1 MTTKDSEDLYDPF
14 DQASQKVEEPKFNS
28 SDYDYDII
36 NDGLGQGTQTTEEK
50 KKILDPFAAGAKLA
64 QEFHKTMKVQRV
76 KISEEERA
84 SMESK
89 YNISLVND
97 FNDDY
102 ALTDEELRSKTKYY
116 DLYRKIANSRKNL
129 RSMSDYVRV
138 CRDAM
143 AFLRAVA
150 EDNVMYD
157 PDEFVE
163 MVLTGKIILAGF
175 EIPRYKGKN
184 KNHIDW
190 GVVAKYIM
198 NPDLNANDT
207 DVFDKYSDISPD
219 DDAVMT
225 ESDYRDMMRVIARD
239 CPEMMRNV
247 PQKGTKKKIKLSSKG
262 EFKEL
267 AEFNTVVKK
276 KEERLSEISS
286 MNARSIRDFVHD
298 DIEEISKATKK
309 KLPSLEK
316 PMFTGDVTSEKD
328 YDEYLKTLEA
338 WEADNAWTKTP
349 GGLAIRK
356 GDATIREL
364 KNIFEEFG
372 YDVSNM
378 YQETLTERRDKYLQE
393 SRKAI
398 NIDKIKLDAM
408 KKELKFILDKY
419 ESEEILK
426 LSSERQW
433 TEYRKR
439 KKEVKRLE
447 KDIAER
453 EELRKRR
460 EKMSDKEFAKDVEEE
475 KLKSQKADKKKAKKE
490 SKKEAKYYKDIDGG
504 AVIKW

>member
-1 MTTKDSEDLYDPF
+1 MTTKDSEDIYDPF

-28 SDYDYDII
+28 SDFDFDII
-36 NDGLGQGTQTTEEK
+36 NDGLGASANTTEEK

-64 QEFHKTMKVQRV
+64 QEFHKNMKVQRV
-76 KISEEERA
+76 RISEEERA

-89 YNISLVND
+89 YDISLVND
-97 FNDDY
+97 FDDDY
-102 ALTDEELRSKTKYY
+102 ALTDEELRSKTKFY

-138 CRDAM
+138 CRDAV
-143 AFLRAVA
+143 AFLKAVA
-150 EDNVMYD
+150 DDNVMYD
-157 PDEFVE
+157 PDDFVE
-163 MVLTGKIILAGF
+163 MVLTGKIVLAGF

-184 KNHIDW
+184 RNHIDW

-198 NPDLNANDT
+198 NPELNANDT

-219 DDAVMT
+219 DDVVLT
-225 ESDYRDMMRVIARD
+225 ESEYRNIMRVVARD
-239 CPEMMRNV
+239 CPEMLKNT
-247 PQKGTKKKIKLSSKG
+247 PQKGSKKKIKLSSKG
-262 EFKEL
+262 EFKDL
-267 AEFNTVVKK
+267 VEFNAVVKK
-276 KEERLSEISS
+276 KEQRVSEISS
-286 MNARSIRDFVHD
+286 MNSRSIRDFVHD

-349 GGLAIRK
+349 NGMAIRK

-378 YQETLTERRDKYLQE
+378 YQETLTERRDKYLME
-393 SRKAI
+393 TRKAI

-408 KKELKFILDKY
+408 KKELKFIIDKY
-419 ESEEILK
+419 ESEEILRVT
-426 LSSERQW
+426 SERQW
-433 TEYRKR
+433 TEYKKR

-447 KDIAER
+447 RDIAER
-453 EELRKRR
+453 EETRKRR
-460 EKMSDKEFAKDVEEE
+460 EKMSDKEFAKDVEEQ
-475 KLKSQKADKKKAKKE
+475 KAKVQKADKKKAKKE
-490 SKKEAKYYKDIDGG
+490 RKKSESSYKDIDGG
-504 AVIKW
+504 VIGW